1 MWEKNKGT
9 TKCEKR
15 IVKYENETVKYEKK
29 VREPSNVRKKLI
41 DVMLELDN
49 IREKPSNMRKSKR
62 ATKYDKITVTC
73 DIKTAQYKGETVLC
87 EKKKQV
93 RDRDRKSYV

>member
-1 MWEKNKGT
+1 
-9 TKCEKR
+9 
-15 IVKYENETVKYEKK
+15 
-29 VREPSNVRKKLI
+29 
-41 DVMLELDN
+41 MLELDN

-62 ATKYDKITVTC
+62 ATKYNKITVTC
-73 DIKTAQYKGETVLC
+73 DIETAQYKGETVLC